1 MLPATAT
8 ITPSEIDPKQPIGP
22 QVYALLKR
30 KILILALQPNE
41 ALSEKE
47 LATRLGVSR
56 TPVREA
62 LIRLADEALV
72 DIFPQRGTL
81 VSPIRIAEVLEAQFL
96 REALEAAVVRKAA
109 EEPSPKLVDEM
120 ATLLTRQQRAAKG
133 ADPEDF
139 MRLDEMFHSAIS
151 EGVAMPRAWRLIQ
164 SVKGQMD
171 RVRFLSLPNKS
182 HLLLLTEQHAE
193 IFHAIE
199 AGDPDR
205 AEAAMRHHLKEVLQT
220 IHALTDEMPSIF
232 A

>member
-1 MLPATAT
+1 MSPAA
-8 ITPSEIDPKQPIGP
+8 IASSEIDFKQPIGP

-30 KILILALQPNE
+30 KILSLALRPNE

-72 DIFPQRGTL
+72 DVFPQRGTL

-96 REALEAAVVRKAA
+96 REALEAAVVRRAAEDPSPRLLDDLTTLLARQRRAAKAA
-109 EEPSPKLVDEM
+109 E
-120 ATLLTRQQRAAKG
+120 
-133 ADPEDF
+133 PEEF

-151 EGVAMPRAWRLIQ
+151 EGIAMPRAWQLIQ

-171 RVRFLSLPNKS
+171 RVRFLALPNKP
-182 HLLLLTEQHAE
+182 HLILLTEQHGE
-193 IFHAIE
+193 IVEAIE
-199 AGDPDR
+199 ARDSDR
-205 AEAAMRHHLKEVLQT
+205 AEAAMRHHLKEILQT
-220 IHALTDEMPSIF
+220 IHALTDEMPSIL